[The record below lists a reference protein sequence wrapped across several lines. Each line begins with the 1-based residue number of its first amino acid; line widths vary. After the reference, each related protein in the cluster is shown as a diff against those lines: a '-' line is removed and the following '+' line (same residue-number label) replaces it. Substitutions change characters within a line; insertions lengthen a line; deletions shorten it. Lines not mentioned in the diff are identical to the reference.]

1 MRVYR
6 HVVGDLLDYDLFI
19 TPTPTQLPRPFGY
32 YDMSDTDIDRYNAK
46 WTDAVF
52 AFPFN
57 ISGQPA
63 ISLPL
68 GWSKAGVPI
77 GVQLVGRYG
86 DEAIVLAASAQL
98 EQEMPWK
105 ERRPAVSG

>member
-1 MRVYR
+1 MGRPARRV
-6 HVVGDLLDYDLFI
+6 D
-19 TPTPTQLPRPFGY
+19 RPFGY
-32 YDMSDTDIDRYNAK
+32 YDMSETDIDRYNAK

-63 ISLPL
+63 ISLRL
-68 GWSKAGVPI
+68 GWPKGGVPI
-77 GVQLVGRYG
+77 GVLLVGRYG
-86 DEAIVLAASAQL
+86 DEATVLAASAQL

-105 ERRPAVSG
+105 DRRPPIGA